1 MFNTENNLK
10 DRFLRAV
17 VLGELG
23 ELEAVS
29 FDLCGVVVSLKAFK
43 FYFNDIKTQYVSS
56 FMPAATFEPGQ
67 FTPTHT
73 KFLFR
78 VRKGAYLIHSDVLV
92 AYMRLMLEEGS
103 LLEASVI
110 DIGRR
115 NPGDDDSSV
124 KEEEVCYR
132 V

>member
-17 VLGELG
+17 VLGEIG
-23 ELEAVS
+23 VLEAVS

-67 FTPTHT
+67 YTPTHT

-103 LLEASVI
+103 LLGADVI
-110 DIGRR
+110 DMGK
-115 NPGDDDSSV
+115 GGSDDDSSV
-124 KEEEVCYR
+124 KEEGVYYR

>member
-17 VLGELG
+17 VLGEIG
-23 ELEAVS
+23 VLEAVS

-67 FTPTHT
+67 FSPTHT

-103 LLEASVI
+103 LLGADVI
-110 DIGRR
+110 DIGK
-115 NPGDDDSSV
+115 GGADDDSV
-124 KEEEVCYR
+124 KEVGVYYR

>member
-17 VLGELG
+17 VLGEIG
-23 ELEAVS
+23 VLEAVS

-67 FTPTHT
+67 FSPTHT

-103 LLEASVI
+103 LLGADVI
-110 DIGRR
+110 DIGK
-115 NPGDDDSSV
+115 GGSDDDSV
-124 KEEEVCYR
+124 KEESVYYR

>member
-17 VLGELG
+17 VLGEIG
-23 ELEAVS
+23 VLEAVS

-67 FTPTHT
+67 YTPTHT

-92 AYMRLMLEEGS
+92 AYMRLMLEAGS
-103 LLEASVI
+103 LLGADVI
-110 DIGRR
+110 DMGK
-115 NPGDDDSSV
+115 GVSDDDSSV
-124 KEEEVCYR
+124 NEVRSSYI
-132 V
+132 